1 MSTIRRTMRGLRLFV
16 LLMVT
21 GVLVTF
27 VHDYAYRRVD
37 SPRTGDYEFGGL
49 ITHAG
54 TDMLI
59 LTLIV
64 ATVAGFYERSGR

>member
-1 MSTIRRTMRGLRLFV
+1 MARGLRLFA

-21 GVLVTF
+21 GVLLTF

-37 SPRTGDYEFGGL
+37 RRGFGDYEFNGL

-59 LTLIV
+59 TTIV
-64 ATVAGFYERSGR
+64 IAAVAILYTRSRER